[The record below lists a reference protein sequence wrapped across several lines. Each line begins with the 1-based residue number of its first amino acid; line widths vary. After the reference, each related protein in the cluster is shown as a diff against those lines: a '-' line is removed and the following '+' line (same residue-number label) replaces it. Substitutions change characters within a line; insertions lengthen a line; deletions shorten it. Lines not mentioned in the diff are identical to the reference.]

1 MKTARSLIPLL
12 ALLCAA
18 GCQKAQ
24 VGSGGTP
31 GQRELMQAFLAAHDK
46 GDLEAEK
53 ALVDWEGVSEGYK
66 NHFTEHELKDGLQH
80 RIFAIDIVALPDV
93 GPGPFQ
99 GYNLTPEKFLAVQYG
114 GTRADKQNLYP
125 IGQKDGRYYITLQ
138 TGI

>member
-1 MKTARSLIPLL
+1 MKAARRLIPLL
-12 ALLCAA
+12 VLLCAA
-18 GCQKAQ
+18 GCQKTQ

-31 GQRELMQAFLAAHDK
+31 AQRELMQAFLAAHDK
-46 GDLEAEK
+46 GDLQAEM

-66 NHFTEHELKDGLQH
+66 NHFTEHELKDGLRH
-80 RIFAIDIVALPDV
+80 RIFSIDIVALPDV

-114 GTRADKQNLYP
+114 GSRSDKRNLYP
-125 IGQKDGRYYITLQ
+125 IGQKDGRYYLTLQ